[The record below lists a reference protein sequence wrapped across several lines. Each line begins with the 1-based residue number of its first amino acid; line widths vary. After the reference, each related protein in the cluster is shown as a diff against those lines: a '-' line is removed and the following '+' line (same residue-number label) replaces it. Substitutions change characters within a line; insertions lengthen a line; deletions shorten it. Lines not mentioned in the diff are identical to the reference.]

1 MSFHDLLI
9 DAIEVVLDRDI
20 PDEAFADAVKAQAC
34 LMAGVGS
41 D

>member
-1 MSFHDLLI
+1 MSFQDLLL
-9 DAIEVVLDRDI
+9 DAIEVVLDWDI
-20 PDEAFADAVKAQAC
+20 PDEAFSDAVKAQAC

>member
-1 MSFHDLLI
+1 MNFQDLLI
-9 DAIEVVLDRDI
+9 DAIDVVLSWDL
-20 PDEAFADAVKAQAC
+20 PDEVLADAVKAQAC